1 MRILYII
8 HSCIRGGATISFK
21 NLVAGIREK
30 GIEIVI
36 VHPKP
41 EAEDEVLV
49 SELKDLGCTCVQ
61 LDVAVSYNKFGKN
74 VLKYILRPVKIYW
87 RKKIFYRQLRS
98 IVLQE
103 HPDIIHTNT
112 GVVHEG
118 FLVAKKLNIP
128 HVWHLREYQTKDFHM
143 TIIPSLKRF
152 KSMLKN
158 SYTVCITKD
167 IQDYFGLSNNRR
179 SKVIYNPA
187 MSENAIL
194 KHERVTDY
202 FLIANRISSE
212 KGVTDILEVFA
223 EFTKRHDSFLLKI
236 AGFGEEEYVNKM
248 KEVCRRFGIFE
259 KVEFL
264 GFVSDVRALMQKA
277 HALIVGSYNEGFGRM
292 TAEANMLGIPVI
304 GRNSG
309 GTKEILE
316 LTGGGILFNT
326 TEEMKCAMMT
336 IVALNDEQNR
346 NFMKRPQEKAIK
358 LFSTEQHIRNVLELY
373 TDIFGMCYQKK
384 IKKVIDGGGG

>member
-1 MRILYII
+1 M
-8 HSCIRGGATISFK
+8 
-21 NLVAGIREK
+21 AGIREK

-41 EAEDEVLV
+41 KAEDEVLV

-87 RKKIFYRQLRS
+87 RKNIFYRQLRS

-103 HPDIIHTNT
+103 RPDIIHTNT

-143 TIIPSLKRF
+143 TIVPSLKRF

-179 SKVIYNPA
+179 ATVIYNPA

-194 KHERVTDY
+194 KHESVNGY

-212 KGVTDILEVFA
+212 KGITDILEAFA
-223 EFTKRHDSFLLKI
+223 EFTKKHGSFLLKI

-277 HALIVGSYNEGFGRM
+277 RALIVGSYNEGFGRM

-326 TEEMKCAMMT
+326 TEEMKDAMMT
-336 IVALNDEQNR
+336 IVAMSDEQNR

-358 LFSTEQHIRNVLELY
+358 LFSSEQHIRNVLELY
-373 TDIFGMCYQKK
+373 TDIFGMFYHTKAGL
-384 IKKVIDGGGG
+384 GGGK